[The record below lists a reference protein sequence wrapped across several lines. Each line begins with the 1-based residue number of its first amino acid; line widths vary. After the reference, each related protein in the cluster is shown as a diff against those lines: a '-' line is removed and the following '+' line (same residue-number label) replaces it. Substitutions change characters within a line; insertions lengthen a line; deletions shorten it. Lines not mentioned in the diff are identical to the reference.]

1 MSVDAL
7 GMGKAASDYIME
19 TQGVYIAPEL
29 LKAQLQL
36 ETGNFNVGGPNGISP
51 ELFAAH
57 NYAGIST
64 SEETSLPR
72 PSDEGGYYQEFGS
85 DEEFAQNWSKNLALY
100 AQYWKEHGGTD
111 RVEDPKTFV
120 DLLIA
125 DPNYQYFDTKK
136 EGAVESYINNIASWS
151 GVDAPDISSFAVQR
165 SGPWGMTAPYNLP
178 QSPTPEK
185 MRSFWEEFSTK
196 MEAAA
201 VDNGLISVARS
212 AYMNFITADN
222 MKELAFNNYKPS
234 QEDIELVQN
243 TLKDDNTAQQFVLTQ
258 ANSKAALLKLLEM
271 KKQDIDR
278 QKEVDSMPYGLS
290 TIGTVLGSVLDPSLL
305 FAFIPGLN
313 GASMLAKGAQIAS
326 RMGKLRALVSL
337 GGRALDASKVARFAA
352 NALTTSVAVGADRF
366 LAERYGGFKPD
377 YEASMALG
385 GFLGGL
391 GVFFARHPRAMTKE
405 LAMASNNMEDNVAAI
420 AVGAVPPAEGRH
432 NLQASLSLQM
442 EDAFADTNSGVVDAL
457 RHAGDTYES
466 KSPTYIPKGAQ
477 KTGNARPIV
486 NFAPVAP
493 QNTGLKNELVK
504 AQKANAN
511 YFDLVPEDSVADRL
525 VQSGNLFIIPEA
537 SARKVAARFGVSL
550 DKDAKA
556 FSIPNMGISVIFK
569 DKVDKSNLMGVVMHE
584 VGVHRALNRILPQ
597 KEYDE
602 IMGIVRDRMKNSKDP
617 RWIKATRAATNEE
630 EALAYWIEQYGTKGD
645 RLTRTLKSKF
655 GKVLLGSKA
664 TDADIENTILR
675 AVKRMASQR
684 ADKQTL
690 AYIVKSMTGT
700 KNPYWKAAKTATSG
714 RPIQETFKY
723 WLDHYAAQ
731 NQYSKLFKDLKKQ
744 ALAEKGVSD
753 IPAEE
758 VIRWAKDAYVPELTY
773 IHKRIYAPS
782 GAPTDSPLMTLSL
795 LDNTVVPK
803 AAISQIYGNVRENV
817 NKVTDELLK
826 RRAEETIKSGTPVTR
841 LDDGSL
847 MVGDIH
853 YSKNNAFGTIFDE
866 WTDHGEGAK
875 DMQKGLGIFSPM
887 GLKMEHSTFFGNQFG
902 IMANSHSPTLQK
914 LGAALTDDARMRS
927 TDQKFTNASDIKRFL
942 FDRWLGAYQD
952 IIRERQNYIRKEF
965 GIFNFLHRNH
975 YINQVNHYIIDCHN
989 AMARGDELEVSKYP
1003 AEIQKMAHMFVNL
1016 REDILTQCRK
1026 NSEAL
1031 GGRKGLGSLIEKD
1044 WQPISSEFYRVIDNS
1059 RYYQWASK
1067 NFNSVG
1073 NCYEFLKDY
1082 AKTFMDVNAETEFFK
1097 KQKRKE
1103 YDEALKQ
1110 WQKNG
1115 SPEGKKPEWK
1125 EPSEEELE
1133 EFFDKEASNWAYGLT
1148 DRDAS
1153 SLNFNKG
1160 NAIQNFKHRVAIDT
1174 SGSMKLP
1181 NGLDFSFDKDLR
1193 NYDIDTYVPQIFNRI
1208 SGEAGLHAVVGG
1220 ETQLAELVDKAK
1232 VELKHLDPVRS
1243 GNRELEALEMT
1254 LNMIRGKGSYN
1265 LYNQRVWDGVSSMI
1279 RSYSYAVNGGNFTF
1293 AQLGEYGGAIAYGGA
1308 KVLLDA
1314 IPHLGKVIKEQR
1326 LGATGKD
1333 IIDTVNRKLWADDIN
1348 THAWDMTNSTESHLF
1363 REMMDKVSENNPNPT
1378 MFSKTLDAMNRK
1390 AKQAALWTST
1400 VNLMPKLT
1408 EHMIRTIR
1416 AAGIEDSMRW
1426 AMGKEFSW
1434 RNPFSAKKFAAV
1446 GIHSEKDIALL
1457 RKHIKDY
1464 LVDGKGDWQK
1474 WWDESPDTFFAW
1486 KRLMDNYSRRGITQ
1500 NTIGNTNPFKE
1511 KHRLLFQ
1518 FKAFALKAVNNQFMR
1533 ALQQHEADDALAA
1546 LFSMSTNAAT
1556 YYALTLARSY
1566 AYYGDNEEKRQE
1578 YMARQGS
1585 LERVLLAGFTRM
1597 SLTAPL
1603 SFAMDGIEMMS
1614 GYSGFRTS
1622 VDNTKKD
1629 FEARQEDPWSP
1640 PKGMT
1645 QRDFQSNVGRI
1656 ANQLPA
1662 VNTVGKIA
1670 MSLHSGGRMIANA
1683 FSDNSTTS
1691 QRDVDNVI
1699 KGLPLSSWLGI
1710 SAMNT
1715 LIQHNSGLP
1724 EKEPTP
1730 TKTQQKGKTGGTLG
1744 ISKTKTGSTLLGS
1757 KKSTA
1762 NKKQDISKLINS
1774 NNH

>member
-7 GMGKAASDYIME
+7 GMGKAASDYIYE

-29 LKAQLQL
+29 LKAQLQH

-72 PSDEGGYYQEFGS
+72 PANEGGYYKEYGS
-85 DEEFAQNWSKNLALY
+85 DEEFAKDWSNNLALY

-125 DPNYQYFDTKK
+125 DPNYQYFRTDI
-136 EGAVESYINNIASWS
+136 EGAVDSYINNIAHWS

-165 SGPWGMTAPYNLP
+165 TGPWGMKAPYNLP

-201 VDNGLISVARS
+201 LDGGLVSVARS
-212 AYMNFITADN
+212 AYFNFITADN
-222 MKELAFNNYKPS
+222 MKEIAFNNYKPS
-234 QEDIELVQN
+234 QEDIDLVQN
-243 TLKDDNTAQQFVLTQ
+243 VLKDDNTAQQFVLTQ
-258 ANSKAALLKLLEM
+258 ATSRKALMALLEM
-271 KKQDIDR
+271 KRADIER
-278 QKEVDSMPYGLS
+278 QKEVDQMSYGLS

-305 FAFIPGLN
+305 LAFIPGLG

-337 GGRALDASKVARFAA
+337 GDRALNASKVARFAA

-391 GVFFARHPRAMTKE
+391 GVFFAKHPNALTKE
-405 LAMASNNMEDNVAAI
+405 LATARNNMEDNVAAI

-432 NLQASLSLQM
+432 NLQASLSIQM
-442 EDAFADTNSGVVDAL
+442 EDAFADTNSGVVEAL
-457 RHAGDTYES
+457 KHAGDSYES
-466 KSPTYIPKGAQ
+466 KKPTYIPKGAN
-477 KTGNARPIV
+477 KTGNASPIV
-486 NFAPVAP
+486 NFAPVAKDS
-493 QNTGLKNELVK
+493 GLKTELVK

-511 YFDLVPEDSVADRL
+511 YFDLVPEDSIADRL

-537 SARKVAARFGVSL
+537 SARKVAERFGVSL

-602 IMGIVRDRMKNSKDP
+602 IMGIVRDRMRNSKDP

-655 GKVLLGSKA
+655 SKVLLGSKA
-664 TDADIENTILR
+664 TDADIENTILK

-714 RPIQETFKY
+714 KPIQDTFKY
-723 WLDHYAAQ
+723 WLDNYAIKNQ
-731 NQYSKLFKDLKKQ
+731 NSKLFKDLKKQ
-744 ALAEKGVSD
+744 ALAEKGVAN

-773 IHKRIYAPS
+773 IHQRVYAPS
-782 GAPTDSPLMTLSL
+782 GAPTDSPLMKLSL
-795 LDNTVVPK
+795 LDDAVVPK
-803 AAISQIYGNVRENV
+803 AAISQIYGNVKENV

-826 RRAEETIKSGTPVTR
+826 RRANDTIKQGTPITH
-841 LDDGSL
+841 LSDGSM

-853 YSKNNAFGTIFDE
+853 YSKQNAFGTIFDE
-866 WTDHGEGAK
+866 WSDSGKGAE

-887 GLKMEHSTFFGNQFG
+887 GLKMENSIPMGTVFG

-914 LGAALTDDARMRS
+914 IGKALTDDARMRG
-927 TDQKFTNASDIKRFL
+927 TGQKFTSASDIKQFL
-942 FDRWLGAYQD
+942 MDRWMGAYQD
-952 IIRERQNYIRKEF
+952 IIKERSKYIRQEF
-965 GIFNFLHRNH
+965 GLFNFIHRNN
-975 YINQVNHYIIDCHN
+975 YINQVNRYIIDCHN
-989 AMARGDELEVSKYP
+989 AMARGDTLEVSKYP
-1003 AEIQKMAHMFVNL
+1003 AEIQKMAHMFMNL

-1026 NSEAL
+1026 NSDAL
-1031 GGRKGLGSLIEKD
+1031 GGRKDMGSLIEKD
-1044 WQPISSEFYRVIDNS
+1044 WSPISSEFYRVIDNS
-1059 RYYQWASK
+1059 LYYPWASK
-1067 NFNSVG
+1067 NFNNID
-1073 NCYEFLKDY
+1073 NCYEFLKNY
-1082 AKTFMDVNAETEFFK
+1082 AKTFMDTNSEKEFFL

-1103 YDEALKQ
+1103 FDEAVKE
-1110 WQKNG
+1110 WKRKG
-1115 SPEGKKPEWK
+1115 SPEDSKPEWK
-1125 EPSEEELE
+1125 DPTDEELE
-1133 EFFDKEASNWAYGLT
+1133 AFFNKEAENWAYGLT

-1160 NAIQNFKHRVAIDT
+1160 NAVQNFKHRVAIDT
-1174 SGSMKLP
+1174 SGSMMMP
-1181 NGLDFSFDKDLR
+1181 NGLKFSFDKDLR

-1208 SGEAGLHAVVGG
+1208 SGEAGLHAVFGD
-1220 ETQLAELVDKAK
+1220 ETQLTALINKAK
-1232 VELKHLDPVRS
+1232 VELAHLSPVH
-1243 GNRELEALEMT
+1243 GNSRELEALELT
-1254 LNMIRGKGSYN
+1254 LNMIRGKGTYN
-1265 LYNQRVWDGVSSMI
+1265 LYNQRWADGISSMI

-1314 IPHLGKVIKEQR
+1314 IPKFGSIIKEQR
-1326 LGATGKD
+1326 LGRDGKH
-1333 IIDTVNRKLWADDIN
+1333 IVDTVTRKLWADDIN
-1348 THAWDMTNSTESHLF
+1348 AHAWEMTNSTESHLF
-1363 REMMDKVSENNPNPT
+1363 RETMDKVSENSPEPT
-1378 MFSKTLDAMNRK
+1378 MLSKALDAANRK
-1390 AKQAALWTST
+1390 AKQASLWTST
-1400 VNLMPKLT
+1400 INMMPKLT
-1408 EHMIRTIR
+1408 DHMIRTVR

-1434 RNPFSAKKFAAV
+1434 RNPFSAKKFSAV
-1446 GIHSEKDIALL
+1446 GVNSEKGINAIRQDI
-1457 RKHIKDY
+1457 KKY

-1474 WWDESPDTFFAW
+1474 WWDENPDTFFQW
-1486 KRLMDNYSRRGITQ
+1486 KRMMDNYARRGITQ

-1518 FKAFALKAVNNQFMR
+1518 FKDFALKAVNNQFMR

-1546 LFSMSTNAAT
+1546 LFSMATNSAT

-1566 AYYGDNEEKRQE
+1566 AYYGDDEEKRQA
-1578 YMARQGS
+1578 YMEKQGS
-1585 LERVLLAGFTRM
+1585 LGRVLLAGFTRM
-1597 SLTAPL
+1597 SLTAPV
-1603 SFAMDGIEMMS
+1603 SFAMDGIEMLS

-1629 FEARQEDPWSP
+1629 FESNREDPWSP

-1645 QRDFQSNVGRI
+1645 QRDFQANAGRI
-1656 ANQLPA
+1656 ASQFPA
-1662 VNTVGKIA
+1662 VNTVGRVVLGVH
-1670 MSLHSGGRMIANA
+1670 SLGRMVANG
-1683 FSDNSTTS
+1683 FTENSTTS

-1699 KGLPLSSWLGI
+1699 KAFPASSWVGM
-1710 SAMNT
+1710 SALNT
-1715 LIQHNSGLP
+1715 LIQHKSGLP
-1724 EKEPTP
+1724 EKEPTQ
-1730 TKTQQKGKTGGTLG
+1730 KTQEVKKGGPLG
-1744 ISKTKTGSTLLGS
+1744 VAKTKTGKTLLGANT
-1757 KKSTA
+1757 KKSA
-1762 NKKQDISKLINS
+1762 KKSQSINKLIN
-1774 NNH
+1774 NNK